1 MGEYNIETDIDC
13 IQEVGGQDCAEK
25 PVDIE
30 IVEVVIHPNYTQNS
44 WSKHHDI
51 AVLRLKSSPTFSD
64 FIQPIC
70 LPAHQLP
77 SNRKKVVVVSGW
89 GRTDL
94 CKFLAHLFELICQF
108 QEKN

>member
-13 IQEVGGQDCAEK
+13 IQEVGGQDCAEH

-30 IVEVVIHPNYTQNS
+30 ISQIIIHPNYTHNS
-44 WSKHHDI
+44 WNKYHDI
-51 AVLRLKSSPTFSD
+51 AILKLKNSPIFSD

-70 LPAHQLP
+70 LPEKDVIP
-77 SNRKKVVVVSGW
+77 DNRRKSPFIVSGW

-94 CKFLAHLFELICQF
+94 CKNIAFFVNPL
-108 QEKN
+108 